1 MAYSL
6 EEEDNMLSLF
16 ESIANQPIEQQRP
29 YNEVRNPKPM
39 MESAIFEG
47 TKVDFSSWTT
57 DSKKVGKAK
66 TASNPDLSKGSKAAK
81 GTTVATKGTKDQVTE
96 NDVVTMKKEDKQ
108 VTKLVTEDA
117 SHEDKGEPKAKSGS
131 FDSAA
136 KSTASAQR
144 SKAESNKKFSEE
156 SKRQRKIDMFRD
168 FVKSLGVD
176 EKSKADAEKVL
187 KKFDS
192 ISKYIGK
199 AKTESADGMSGKPM
213 YEGFGDLINS
223 AKKGIKHMTGGVKGY
238 ATPGD
243 PNSKSSV
250 EEVATTIIND
260 CSAAVWTLYYMF
272 EYMSKLTAKDI
283 DDDNMGTRKLP
294 KTAAENL
301 EGIKK
306 IAPNGKTYAEICELL
321 RHGKPDKV
329 KAYVDNLHENVV
341 GYAKRLKEML
351 ALATDIHA
359 SDMANDIDLWVQGKK
374 CKLFNSE
381 NDSTMQKIYDAV
393 RRHLKPTKEGNEDYT
408 YQHPEE
414 ACTIFTEINDF
425 VKEMATVEEL

>member
-117 SHEDKGEPKAKSGS
+117 SHEAKGEPKAKSGS

-187 KKFDS
+187 KKFDQISKHIVEADSKRNKSMTEATTIGAGARFES
-192 ISKYIGK
+192 ISDATLDRLANSDPNNIATAIHLMMVAGK
-199 AKTESADGMSGKPM
+199 KKSLDKRISNGEATPE
-213 YEGFGDLINS
+213 EVQE
-223 AKKGIKHMTGGVKGY
+223 AKKIERAFSDVRAIVGDDLWNDLMKVMNSPSGDGKVKPKMESIATIRPWSCGGMFNEP
-238 ATPGD
+238 TPD
-243 PNSKSSV
+243 ELKWI
-250 EEVATTIIND
+250 EEVAAKKKAGEPLD
-260 CSAAVWTLYYMF
+260 KF
-272 EYMSKLTAKDI
+272 EQYVYDRAEQE
-283 DDDNMGTRKLP
+283 GRLP
-294 KTAAENL
+294 
-301 EGIKK
+301 
-306 IAPNGKTYAEICELL
+306 APS
-321 RHGKPDKV
+321 V
-329 KAYVDNLHENVV
+329 
-341 GYAKRLKEML
+341 
-351 ALATDIHA
+351 
-359 SDMANDIDLWVQGKK
+359 
-374 CKLFNSE
+374 
-381 NDSTMQKIYDAV
+381 
-393 RRHLKPTKEGNEDYT
+393 
-408 YQHPEE
+408 
-414 ACTIFTEINDF
+414 
-425 VKEMATVEEL
+425 